1 MPRTDN
7 EVRIIPSVLDRLI
20 DYEPGSPRD
29 VIVSRLKGL
38 RELKQSVK
46 RDLEWLLNTRQIVGG
61 FSAEL
66 KEVTASLAA
75 FGLPDFTSVS
85 LKNPADQ
92 IRMQRALEDAI
103 TVFEPRLEG
112 VVVTLQPIEDSLQRS
127 MHFRVDARL
136 RVEPAP
142 EPVTFDT
149 VLQLNSGEYVVK
161 EE

>member
-29 VIVSRLKGL
+29 VIVTRSKGL
-38 RELKQSVK
+38 RELKQAVK
-46 RDLEWLLNTRQIVGG
+46 RDLEWLLNTRQIASA
-61 FSAEL
+61 FSTEL
-66 KEVTASLAA
+66 KEVTTSLAA
-75 FGLPDFTSVS
+75 FGLPDFTSIS

-92 IRMQRALEDAI
+92 IRLQRALEDAI
-103 TVFEPRLEG
+103 TIFEPRLEG
-112 VVVTLQPIEDSLQRS
+112 VVVTLQPIENSLQRI

-142 EPVTFDT
+142 ELVTFDT